1 MLARTEGLR
10 YGARS
15 GRTKYLHIL
24 TFAGILYRVSI
35 RDQEATAVFRKYHG
49 VLRMSDA
56 LRAGVSRRTL
66 YRLRDQGVIEPL
78 SRGVYRLAS
87 LPALT
92 EPDLVTVATRVP
104 EGVICLISALAFH
117 GLTTQIPRAVDVA
130 VPRGTEPPR
139 LDYPPINLYWRS
151 GPAFEEG
158 IVEHRLD
165 GQRVRIY
172 SPEKSVADIFQYRN
186 KLGLDV
192 ALEALKTW
200 RAGRGANTQRLLDSA
215 RACRVERAIRPYLEA
230 IA

>member
-1 MLARTEGLR
+1 M
-10 YGARS
+10 
-15 GRTKYLHIL
+15 
-24 TFAGILYRVSI
+24 
-35 RDQEATAVFRKYHG
+35 
-49 VLRMSDA
+49 
-56 LRAGVSRRTL
+56 
-66 YRLRDQGVIEPL
+66 
-78 SRGVYRLAS
+78 
-87 LPALT
+87 
-92 EPDLVTVATRVP
+92 
-104 EGVICLISALAFH
+104 
-117 GLTTQIPRAVDVA
+117 
-130 VPRGTEPPR
+130 
-139 LDYPPINLYWRS
+139 S

-200 RAGRGANTQRLLDSA
+200 RAGRGANMQRLLDSA